1 MRDSRPIEITKPDEI
16 TQPLPKKIAGVK
28 SVTERQA
35 ERGEKI
41 AELGKCKADMAK
53 ANSIPALRAE
63 LIRIAEIIEKLL

>member
-1 MRDSRPIEITKPDEI
+1 MIISS
-16 TQPLPKKIAGVK
+16 VK
-28 SVTERQA
+28 SVKERQA